1 MTARVI
7 GAARELNPNPK
18 KVRKMRRLDQ
28 RGVAALAVVI
38 VIAASTGAAVATP
51 VIVDVADVDPDHPL
65 YGLERLGEQIR
76 MVGDDDQM
84 KERWGEYA
92 RLVDRGKGVGYKKI
106 LEEFVEKVYAVA
118 HGDVEAEREEIQ
130 WMQGQMLGIG
140 RVQLRLTK
148 ELCEGLKDDLPEIG
162 EEIDRICDEIENCE
176 EWLEVA
182 ELRENARARL
192 RLIREKIENIVRR
205 HRARIRRPVNTYFD
219 IDNVLAD
226 VDVTVNIEV
235 DITIVR
241 PIPIVA
247 RSFEEKENEFE
258 NLFAEVQA
266 MLEGAPENTH
276 GVRAV
281 RQLVEVAIK
290 HENGAMAAYEEE
302 KLRNALGL
310 IHAATMQLRNAKL
323 ILEHASEW
331 EPQLAA
337 QWIQWR
343 ERWQEL
349 KQELI
354 EEGAWEN
361 ILENWEQYA
370 ENIRQRW
377 RERLMGNLG
386 GS

>member
-1 MTARVI
+1 
-7 GAARELNPNPK
+7 
-18 KVRKMRRLDQ
+18 MRRLDQ
-28 RGVAALAVVI
+28 KGVAALAVVI

-51 VIVDVADVDPDHPL
+51 VIVDAANVDPDHPL
-65 YGLERLGEQIR
+65 YGLERLGERIR

-84 KERWGEYA
+84 RERWGEYA
-92 RLVDRGKGVGYKKI
+92 RLVDRGKGAKYKKI
-106 LEEFVEKVYAVA
+106 LEEFVEKMHAVVP
-118 HGDVEAEREEIQ
+118 GDVEAEREEVQ

-140 RVQLRLTK
+140 RAQLKLSK
-148 ELCEGLKDDLPEIG
+148 ELCESLKDDLPEVS
-162 EEIDRICDEIENCE
+162 EEIDRICDEIENLE

-205 HRARIRRPVNTYFD
+205 HRARIRRPVNIYFD
-219 IDNVLAD
+219 IDNMLVD
-226 VDVTVNIEV
+226 VDVTVNTEV

-281 RQLVEVAIK
+281 RQLVEVATK
-290 HENGAMAAYEEE
+290 HKDSAVTAYDGE
-302 KLRNALGL
+302 KLRRALGL
-310 IHAATMQLRNAKL
+310 NHAAIMHLRNAKL
-323 ILEHASEW
+323 ILEHASDWDPEFTG
-331 EPQLAA
+331 
-337 QWIQWR
+337 QWMQWR

-354 EEGAWEN
+354 QEGAWEN
-361 ILENWEQYA
+361 ILENWEQFA
-370 ENIRQRW
+370 ENIQQRW
-377 RERLMGNLG
+377 REKLLGNLR

>member
-1 MTARVI
+1 
-7 GAARELNPNPK
+7 
-18 KVRKMRRLDQ
+18 MRRLDQ
-28 RGVAALAVVI
+28 KGVAALAVVI

-65 YGLERLGEQIR
+65 YGLERLGERIR

-84 KERWGEYA
+84 RERWGEYA
-92 RLVDRGKGVGYKKI
+92 RLVDRGKGIGYKKI
-106 LEEFVEKVYAVA
+106 LEEFVEKMHAVA
-118 HGDVEAEREEIQ
+118 PGDVEAEREEIQ
-130 WMQGQMLGIG
+130 WMQGQMLGIC
-140 RVQLRLTK
+140 RVQLRLSK
-148 ELCEGLKDDLPEIG
+148 ELCEGLKDDLPEVS
-162 EEIDRICDEIENCE
+162 EEINRICNEIENCE

-205 HRARIRRPVNTYFD
+205 HRARIRRPVNIYFD

-247 RSFEEKENEFE
+247 QSFEEKLNEFK

-281 RQLVEVAIK
+281 RQLVEVATK
-290 HENGAMAAYEEE
+290 QYKNRAVTAYEGE
-302 KLRNALGL
+302 KLRRALGL
-310 IHAATMQLRNAKL
+310 IHAAIMPLRNAKL

-331 EPQLAA
+331 EPEFTG
-337 QWIQWR
+337 QWMQWR

-361 ILENWEQYA
+361 ILENWEQFA

-377 RERLMGNLG
+377 REKLLGNLR

>member
-18 KVRKMRRLDQ
+18 KVRRMRRLDQ
-28 RGVAALAVVI
+28 KGVAAFAVVI

-65 YGLERLGEQIR
+65 YGLERLGERIR
-76 MVGDDDQM
+76 MIGDGDQM
-84 KERWGEYA
+84 RERWGEYA
-92 RLVDRGKGVGYKKI
+92 RLVDRGKGIGYKKI
-106 LEEFVEKVYAVA
+106 LEEFAEKMNAVA
-118 HGDVEAEREEIQ
+118 PGDVEAEREEIQ

-140 RVQLRLTK
+140 RVQLRLSK
-148 ELCEGLKDDLPEIG
+148 ELCEGLKDDLPEVS
-162 EEIDRICDEIENCE
+162 EEINRICNEIENCE
-176 EWLEVA
+176 EWLEIA

-192 RLIREKIENIVRR
+192 RLIIEKIENIARR
-205 HRARIRRPVNTYFD
+205 HRARIRRPVDIYFD

-247 RSFEEKENEFE
+247 QSFEEKLNEFE

-276 GVRAV
+276 GVRAA
-281 RQLVEVAIK
+281 RRLVEVATK
-290 HENGAMAAYEEE
+290 QYKNRAVTEYKGE
-302 KLRNALGL
+302 KLRRALGL
-310 IHAATMQLRNAKL
+310 IHAAIMQLRNAKL

-337 QWIQWR
+337 EWMQWR

-377 RERLMGNLG
+377 RERFGRT
-386 GS
+386 

>member
-1 MTARVI
+1 
-7 GAARELNPNPK
+7 
-18 KVRKMRRLDQ
+18 MRRLDQ
-28 RGVAALAVVI
+28 KGVATLAVVI
-38 VIAASTGAAVATP
+38 IIAASTGTAMATP
-51 VIVDVADVDPDHPL
+51 LIVDVADVDPDHPL
-65 YGLERLGEQIR
+65 YGLERLGERIR

-84 KERWGEYA
+84 MERWGEYA
-92 RLVDRGKGVGYKKI
+92 RLVDRGKGIGYKKI
-106 LEEFVEKVYAVA
+106 LEEFVERMHAVA
-118 HGDVEAEREEIQ
+118 PGDVEAEREEVQ

-140 RVQLRLTK
+140 RVQLRLSK
-148 ELCEGLKDDLPEIG
+148 ELCESLKDDLPEIS

-192 RLIREKIENIVRR
+192 RLIREKIENIVRQ
-205 HRARIRRPVNTYFD
+205 HRARIRRPANIYFD

-226 VDVTVNIEV
+226 VDVTVNTEV
-235 DITIVR
+235 DITIVK

-247 RSFEEKENEFE
+247 QSFEEKLNEFE
-258 NLFAEVQA
+258 NLLAEVQA

-276 GVRAV
+276 GVRAA

-290 HENGAMAAYEEE
+290 HENGAMTAYEEE

-331 EPQLAA
+331 ESQLAA
-337 QWIQWR
+337 QWMQWR

-377 RERLMGNLG
+377 QERLMGNLG

>member
-1 MTARVI
+1 
-7 GAARELNPNPK
+7 
-18 KVRKMRRLDQ
+18 MRRLDQ
-28 RGVAALAVVI
+28 KGVAALAVVI

-65 YGLERLGEQIR
+65 YGLERLGERIR

-84 KERWGEYA
+84 RERWGEYA
-92 RLVDRGKGVGYKKI
+92 RLADRGKGIGYKKI
-106 LEEFVEKVYAVA
+106 LEEFVEKMHAVA
-118 HGDVEAEREEIQ
+118 PGDVEAEREEIQ

-140 RVQLRLTK
+140 RVQLRLSK
-148 ELCEGLKDDLPEIG
+148 ELCEGLKDDLSEVS

-205 HRARIRRPVNTYFD
+205 HRARIIRPVNIYFD
-219 IDNVLAD
+219 IDNMLVD
-226 VDVTVNIEV
+226 VDVTVNVEV

-241 PIPIVA
+241 PIPIVTQ
-247 RSFEEKENEFE
+247 SFEEKLSEFG
-258 NLFAEVQA
+258 NLLAEVQVQA

-276 GVRAV
+276 GVRAA
-281 RQLVEVAIK
+281 RRLVEVATK
-290 HENGAMAAYEEE
+290 HKDNAMTAYEEE
-302 KLRNALGL
+302 KLRKALGL
-310 IHAATMQLRNAKL
+310 IHAAIMHLRNAKL

-331 EPQLAA
+331 EPEFTG
-337 QWIQWR
+337 QWMQWN

-361 ILENWEQYA
+361 ILENWEQFA

-377 RERLMGNLG
+377 RERLLGNLR